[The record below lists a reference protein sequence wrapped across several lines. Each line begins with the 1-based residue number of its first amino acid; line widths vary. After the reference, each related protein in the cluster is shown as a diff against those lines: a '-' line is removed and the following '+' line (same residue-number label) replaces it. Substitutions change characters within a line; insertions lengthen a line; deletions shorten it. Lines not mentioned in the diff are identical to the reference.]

1 MWQTDGA
8 GTPPTPVRTGPSV
21 CILGGGGEV
30 LRDGAQE
37 HGPCLLT
44 SPPCTFPA
52 PHPQGGAWHRKRA
65 VVSPGWMQRAGGLDG
80 LGEKP
85 EDMTRLP
92 WAPPARP
99 SLRKWQG
106 PSFRCPQGCLR
117 WASAIG
123 HTSEGAGPGAG
134 WWRVTT
140 RRGGPRGSGRGPPNH
155 TYPTLQAG
163 FGLFFRK
170 SSITCLFLWNLSVT
184 EALSSLSRHPTPCFS
199 FSG

>member
-1 MWQTDGA
+1 M
-8 GTPPTPVRTGPSV
+8 
-21 CILGGGGEV
+21 
-30 LRDGAQE
+30 
-37 HGPCLLT
+37 
-44 SPPCTFPA
+44 
-52 PHPQGGAWHRKRA
+52 
-65 VVSPGWMQRAGGLDG
+65 SPGWMQRAGGLDG

-92 WAPPARP
+92 WAPPARL

-140 RRGGPRGSGRGPPNH
+140 RRGGSPWVLAWPS
-155 TYPTLQAG
+155 
-163 FGLFFRK
+163 
-170 SSITCLFLWNLSVT
+170 
-184 EALSSLSRHPTPCFS
+184 
-199 FSG
+199 